1 MEPEMDTSNEL
12 DEKLQQLAIE
22 AQNHPPGTR
31 QRQIALTKLVSTL
44 QKSGQ
49 LCRPQLGRFPKE
61 VYDDLYN
68 ETQQRVLLF
77 VFQNINN
84 YDPQRGKLIKW
95 VNFMMDKRFID
106 VLRERSHKKI
116 QYMPNI
122 DELDRLCER
131 NSLSIVKEV
140 AQEIREYLQ
149 NDPEGKF
156 SQVHISKNPRA
167 NFRAIALR
175 YLEGRSWQEISN
187 ELNVGVSTLS
197 SFYQR
202 KLEKFAEHFREYLK
216 DQHCL

>member
-1 MEPEMDTSNEL
+1 M
-12 DEKLQQLAIE
+12 
-22 AQNHPPGTR
+22 
-31 QRQIALTKLVSTL
+31 
-44 QKSGQ
+44 
-49 LCRPQLGRFPKE
+49 
-61 VYDDLYN
+61 
-68 ETQQRVLLF
+68 
-77 VFQNINN
+77 
-84 YDPQRGKLIKW
+84 
-95 VNFMMDKRFID
+95 
-106 VLRERSHKKI
+106 
-116 QYMPNI
+116 
-122 DELDRLCER
+122 
-131 NSLSIVKEV
+131 SIVKEV